1 MPIKLK
7 IQKLGTL
14 RFCVHFEIK
23 LSKAKLKHLQL
34 LHLENKKKMGK
45 IYKGF

>member
-23 LSKAKLKHLQL
+23 LSKAKLKHLQQDAL
-34 LHLENKKKMGK
+34 RESKTLDCM
-45 IYKGF
+45 